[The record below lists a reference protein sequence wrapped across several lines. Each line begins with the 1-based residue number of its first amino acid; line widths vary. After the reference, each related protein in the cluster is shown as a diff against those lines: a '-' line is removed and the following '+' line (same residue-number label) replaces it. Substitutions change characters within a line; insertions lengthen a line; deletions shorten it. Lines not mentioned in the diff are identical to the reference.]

1 MWPQASMAMLRE
13 LDAESRYERMVGA
26 PGLALALGLYGC

>member
-1 MWPQASMAMLRE
+1 MPWCALLQASMAMLRE

-26 PGLALALGLYGC
+26 PSDLV